1 VLVTRTVGRVDLPLA
16 LALTALLLMIPG
28 ALAPLLSVS
37 TLGASR
43 TNWLF
48 SGVRIFTEQ
57 GFPELGTLVLVG
69 AVVLP
74 FAFLIALVVVLGSI
88 HFGRTESRWLGPLY
102 RWAGL
107 IRPWMMLEVFL
118 VGGFVA
124 YTRIQ
129 TVATVEV
136 DAGGWCLIVATF
148 TTMLALTQLDD
159 RTVWDALTLPG
170 GSDAN
175 PIGPNSIEPGSMERG
190 RRPAVACTVCDLIVP
205 KGLAVQS
212 CPRCNASLHM
222 RKPASL
228 PRTASLLIAGYLLY
242 IPANLLPVMTLTS
255 VGEEVEPSTIMSGVF
270 ELIHNNLWPLAL
282 IVFIA
287 SIVLPLIKLLGLT
300 WMLIAIR
307 VRSPHL
313 LRARTRL
320 FRGIEQIGRWS
331 NIDVFMGSVLVALL
345 SFGTLTTVR
354 AEPGLVAFAAVVVLT
369 MVATETFDARLMWDA
384 AAERAE

>member
-1 VLVTRTVGRVDLPLA
+1 
-16 LALTALLLMIPG
+16 
-28 ALAPLLSVS
+28 
-37 TLGASR
+37 
-43 TNWLF
+43 
-48 SGVRIFTEQ
+48 
-57 GFPELGTLVLVG
+57 
-69 AVVLP
+69 
-74 FAFLIALVVVLGSI
+74 
-88 HFGRTESRWLGPLY
+88 
-102 RWAGL
+102 
-107 IRPWMMLEVFL
+107 MMLEVFL

-170 GSDAN
+170 GPDS
-175 PIGPNSIEPGSMERG
+175 NSIEPNSMERG
-190 RRPAVACTVCDLIVP
+190 RLPAVACTACDLIVP
-205 KGLAVQS
+205 AGLADHS
-212 CPRCNASLHM
+212 CPRCHASLHA

-300 WMLIAIR
+300 WMVIAVR
-307 VRSPHL
+307 LRSPYL